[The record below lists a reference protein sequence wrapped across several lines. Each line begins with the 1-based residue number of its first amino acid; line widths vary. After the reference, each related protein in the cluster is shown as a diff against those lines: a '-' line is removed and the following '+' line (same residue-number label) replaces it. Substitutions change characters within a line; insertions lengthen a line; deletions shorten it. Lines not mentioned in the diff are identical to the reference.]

1 MEWANDRVLDPKVLN
16 KGNKKTGGHSPYNR
30 STQCL
35 CPKASRKSES
45 LAVAILVWNTWNSL
59 STVHFSSPSLSTD
72 SCPSSTDRGKKK
84 KHYTLS
90 AIFHWSLPFLSI
102 SVLSSNTGYSNQK
115 HQKREMLLSHLQSSH
130 PWILPPRIPT
140 LKQTSSS
147 SPERSLL
154 LLHPHSL

>member
-72 SCPSSTDRGKKK
+72 SCPSSTDREKKK
-84 KHYTLS
+84 NITHFLLFFTGL
-90 AIFHWSLPFLSI
+90 FLFFLSQYFHQTLDI
-102 SVLSSNTGYSNQK
+102 QIRNTRKERCFLATCRALTHGFY
-115 HQKREMLLSHLQSSH
+115 RLE
-130 PWILPPRIPT
+130 
-140 LKQTSSS
+140 
-147 SPERSLL
+147 SP
-154 LLHPHSL
+154 H